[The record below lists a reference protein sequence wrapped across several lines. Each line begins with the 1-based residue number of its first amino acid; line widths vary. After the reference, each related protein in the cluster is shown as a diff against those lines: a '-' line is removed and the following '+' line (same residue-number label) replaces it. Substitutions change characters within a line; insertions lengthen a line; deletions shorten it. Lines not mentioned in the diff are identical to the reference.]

1 MARTPNKQIEQ
12 AKELFLKGT
21 KLVDIAKQLD
31 VPEGTVR
38 RWKCTHKWDSE
49 RSDKKSERSDKKK
62 SDLKRN
68 KKEAVVEEVEQVIE
82 NPDLT
87 DKQRL
92 FCVYYIKSFNATKAY
107 QKAYGVKYETAASA
121 GPRMLENVRVK
132 EAIKKLKQGNL
143 NRKMLSEE
151 DLFQK
156 YMDIAFADIT
166 DYVEFGRE
174 TVPVMGAFGPIFV
187 KNEET
192 GEKQAVK
199 KEINIVRFKESDMVD
214 GTAISEVKQGRD
226 GASIKLADR
235 MKALQWLTEHMNL
248 ATEEQK
254 ARIAL
259 LKAKEKE
266 YTGGDDPGNENII
279 NFLKALRP
287 SQEELE
293 SLFESEGEEEYGKEE

>member
-1 MARTPNKQIEQ
+1 MARAPDKRIEQ
-12 AKELFLKGT
+12 AKEMYLKGV
-21 KLVDIAKQLD
+21 KLVEIANKLDI
-31 VPEGTVR
+31 PEGTVR

-49 RSDKKSERSDKKK
+49 RSDKKSERSERKN
-62 SDLKRN
+62 RN
-68 KKEAVVEEVEQVIE
+68 KKEAVADEVKQVTE

-92 FCVYYIKSFNATKAY
+92 FCLYYIKSFNATKAY
-107 QKAYGVKYETAASA
+107 QKAYGVKYETAAAA

-132 EAIKKLKQGNL
+132 EEIKKLKQGNL

-151 DLFQK
+151 DIFQK

-166 DYVEFGRE
+166 DYVEFGSE

-199 KEINIVRFKESDMVD
+199 KKVNIVHFKKSDIVD
-214 GTAISEVKQGRD
+214 GTIISEVKQGRD

-235 MKALQWLTEHMNL
+235 MKALQWLSDHMNM

-254 ARIAL
+254 LRIEH
-259 LKAKEKE
+259 LKARTNKI
-266 YTGGDDPGNENII
+266 TGINQEIEDLSEIEGDIYGN
-279 NFLKALRP
+279 
-287 SQEELE
+287 S
-293 SLFESEGEEEYGKEE
+293 